1 MILDRLSKSSTH
13 RLKIIEY
20 DSAEYHQAAQL
31 RYQLFYREYDIPFA
45 SIFTPQE
52 LEDLHLAIV
61 DSSTNSVLAYGRL
74 GRASMTEFKIYQMVV
89 VPEYQR
95 RGLGTRVLL
104 ALFEAASDR
113 GASLVI
119 LNARLTKIPFY
130 RKFGF
135 QSVGE
140 VFPSIVT
147 GEPHIQMQR
156 ICKLRDPYQSYF
168 TLEAIHSD
176 TLSAV

>member
-1 MILDRLSKSSTH
+1 MMLDRLSKSSTH
-13 RLKIIEY
+13 RLKVIEY
-20 DSAEYHQAAQL
+20 DSAEYQQAAQL
-31 RYQLFYREYDIPFA
+31 RYQLFYRQHDIPFA

-104 ALFEAASDR
+104 ALLEAAIDR

-147 GEPHIQMQR
+147 GEPHIQMQKSINSLDR
-156 ICKLRDPYQSYF
+156 EHQIF
-168 TLEAIHSD
+168 TI
-176 TLSAV
+176 